1 MDRELENFV
10 DQALEGQ
17 VYRNG
22 ISFTPGI
29 IRRIATIFRRS

>member
-1 MDRELENFV
+1 MDKELEIFV

-22 ISFTPGI
+22 ISFTPDLV
-29 IRRIATIFRRS
+29 RRITSMFRRS